1 MVQSGVSEPST
12 CAMMLLGFAGIGFI
26 AYPPPI
32 RIASPG
38 RGWEQIMDFGSIGV
52 SALTH
57 DNPEST
63 ASASA
68 GAVLL
73 IHSHLRSGL

>member
-32 RIASPG
+32 RIESPG

-52 SALTH
+52 SA
-57 DNPEST
+57 
-63 ASASA
+63 
-68 GAVLL
+68 
-73 IHSHLRSGL
+73 